1 MVRFRG
7 LHIVAGIV
15 AMCVAAALGS
25 IMGLNNTAVFTS
37 SCVVFVAVSLWVQSR
52 VAKLRAPLQGLP
64 QHLPEGVP
72 LERTAEPA
80 AGLPAEPAAARVPER
95 AAERA
100 AEELPSGEGTAA

>member
-1 MVRFRG
+1 VVRFRG

-15 AMCVAAALGS
+15 AMGVAAALGI

-52 VAKLRAPLQGLP
+52 VAKFRTRLQGLP
-64 QHLPEGVP
+64 QHLPDGVP
-72 LERTAEPA
+72 LERTAERTA
-80 AGLPAEPAAARVPER
+80 ER

-100 AEELPSGEGTAA
+100 AEQLPTGEGNAA

>member
-15 AMCVAAALGS
+15 AMGVAAALGI

-52 VAKLRAPLQGLP
+52 VAKFRTQLRGLP
-64 QHLPEGVP
+64 QHLPDAVT
-72 LERTAEPA
+72 LERTAERTTER
-80 AGLPAEPAAARVPER
+80 PAEQ
-95 AAERA
+95 
-100 AEELPSGEGTAA
+100 LPSGEGNAA